1 MGEIRKDSHRYSH
14 QTMKK
19 FDGQFSKH
27 KFWMAYV
34 IIFCQAVW
42 NPIFISISTL
52 QFYLASILLFLFF
65 VLNFFIR
72 KKTDISLRQPD
83 SFPLWA
89 YFGYSLVF
97 LLSILIHGVD
107 SFAIG
112 NFARVSS
119 LIVLLIFIKQFEAG
133 LERLVSLYLL
143 LNCCFS
149 VVLGMNLIS
158 SGINISNR
166 ISPIGQGSANS
177 FGATLAIVLI
187 LRLSLHNYYSRNENV
202 RIYFVSFPIIFATI
216 LGTFSRGATLGLIL
230 GLLVLGMQQI
240 KVAYV
245 PKILGF
251 ICLLVIANEFYG
263 LSRLAVLSRYSTSSF
278 QDSSGRSIIFQNALI
293 AFSKNPIFG
302 AGVGS
307 KLNPFSSGEASVHN
321 VFLQA
326 VGETGLIGLCLLLL
340 ILTITATRYCPKT
353 SLPSLACLFMVS
365 LTDNHFLAVQ
375 FHLTVGLVY
384 LALLRDRFQKKQT
397 R

>member
-1 MGEIRKDSHRYSH
+1 
-14 QTMKK
+14 MKK
-19 FDGQFSKH
+19 LNRQFSNQ
-27 KFWMAYV
+27 KFWMAYA
-34 IIFCQAVW
+34 IIVSQAIW
-42 NPIFISISTL
+42 NPILISISTL
-52 QFYLASILLFLFF
+52 RFYLASILLFIFF
-65 VLNFFIR
+65 ILNFFIR
-72 KKTDISLRQPD
+72 KTADKSVRQPD

-97 LLSILIHGVD
+97 LLSILIHGID

-119 LIVLLIFIKQFEAG
+119 LILLLIFIKQFEAG

-143 LNCCFS
+143 LNSCIS

-187 LRLSLHNYYSRNENV
+187 LRLSLHNSFSRNENI
-202 RIYFVSFPIIFATI
+202 RIYFVSLPIIFATI
-216 LGTFSRGATLGLIL
+216 LGTFSRGSTLGLIL
-230 GLLVLGMQQI
+230 GLLVLAMQRI
-240 KVAYV
+240 KVAHV

-251 ICLLVIANEFYG
+251 ISLLIIANEFYG
-263 LSRLAVLSRYSTSSF
+263 LSRLSVFSRYTMSGF
-278 QDSSGRSIIFQNALI
+278 QDSSGRNIIFQNALV
-293 AFSKNPIFG
+293 AFSENPIFG

-326 VGETGLIGLCLLLL
+326 LGETGLLGLCLLLL
-340 ILTITATRYCPKT
+340 ILTITVTRYCPRT
-353 SLPSLACLFMVS
+353 SFPALACLFMVS

-375 FHLTVGLVY
+375 FHLTVGLMY
-384 LALLRDRFQKKQT
+384 LSLLRDRKNRRMIFSNT
-397 R
+397 NVASG

>member
-1 MGEIRKDSHRYSH
+1 
-14 QTMKK
+14 MKK